1 MYQLSKVLLT
11 RRLHTLTH
19 RANERLG
26 QNPAL
31 ALEEDIL
38 SASQYAA
45 GSDPRVAP
53 MNYGHAVE
61 EMVARDIRFSNI
73 DNLLFKH
80 VGGRS
85 NPDFVGRGLF

>member
-1 MYQLSKVLLT
+1 MQ
-11 RRLHTLTH
+11 TLTN
-19 RANERLG
+19 RVNVLPG
-26 QNPAL
+26 QHPSL
-31 ALEEDIL
+31 AFESDVL

-45 GSDPRVAP
+45 GSDPSVAR

-85 NPDFVGRGLF
+85 NPDFVGRGSF